1 MPDGLILALGWS
13 DGFAFFSRFALLSL
27 ELVNIV
33 MQKTRFQVR
42 ENEDIVGRH
51 YSPVEPTL
59 LGVS

>member
-1 MPDGLILALGWS
+1 MPDGLILALGWP
-13 DGFAFFSRFALLSL
+13 DCFGFFSRFALLSL

-51 YSPVEPTL
+51 FSSMEPTL
-59 LGVS
+59 L

>member
-1 MPDGLILALGWS
+1 MPDGLILALGWP
-13 DGFAFFSRFALLSL
+13 DCFVFFSRFALLSL

-51 YSPVEPTL
+51 FSPIIE
-59 LGVS
+59 